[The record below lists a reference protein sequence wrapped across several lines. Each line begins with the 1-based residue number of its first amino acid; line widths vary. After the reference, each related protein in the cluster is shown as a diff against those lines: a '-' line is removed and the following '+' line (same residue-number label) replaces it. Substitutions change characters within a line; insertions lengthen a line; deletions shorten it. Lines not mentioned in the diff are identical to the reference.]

1 MDILDKF
8 FKKFSYKFPK
18 GYPDINDEQ
27 DMLMLEG
34 ILKEMGIELQETA
47 LTPSELVKVNAKT
60 GVPRIDILRD
70 KIINDEVLEL
80 DKGGTFIVA
89 NKQEVLAQLKDWTP
103 EKKAI
108 TLIDKEGNKITTSKL
123 KKTKDFGGGKGS
135 GAGTAQTK
143 VQESA
148 QCLVTALAQQQG
160 GVSESDLTSEKLKSV
175 SKNID
180 ANVSIEEIINFI
192 ETSPDWTTTLV
203 NTANVLNDYLGG
215 GLEFHRGSQFVDSIY
230 QAWNT
235 ARKSANLGRI
245 KDDKWN
251 PADIWAVSPGV
262 KSIEFK
268 TNLEELNN
276 QILSLFN
283 DKKLVGISL
292 KKQADPTPELS
303 IPVQK
308 EKSLQTLDNVKV
320 SPNSK
325 DVYLITSGGKELQ
338 LRTFNNNGT
347 SFQGEIKGK
356 AANQGKIGGGILK
369 ALLAKQGIPT
379 TSAKKL
385 ASRVKSLSDD
395 FVNEFIDLAKNYGK
409 FDITPEELKSK
420 NFDWLMS
427 KYQGLDIAK
436 ALTDSPQDKVSKA
449 LTDIYNYAGSASSI
463 SSIYLKVS

>member
-1 MDILDKF
+1 MDVLDKF

-18 GYPDINDEQ
+18 GYPDINDVQ

-34 ILKEMGIELQETA
+34 ILKELGIELNETP
-47 LTPSELVKVNAKT
+47 LTPAELAKINSKT
-60 GVPRIDILRD
+60 KVPRIDILAD
-70 KIINDEVLEL
+70 KITNDKALEL
-80 DKGGTFIVA
+80 DKGGTFTVA

-103 EKKAI
+103 EKGAI
-108 TLIDKEGNKITTSKL
+108 TLMDEEGNKITTSKL

-143 VQESA
+143 IQESA

-160 GVSESDLTSEKLKSV
+160 GVSESDLTSEKLKSA
-175 SKNID
+175 SKGINTD
-180 ANVSIEEIINFI
+180 ASVEEIINFI

-230 QAWNT
+230 KAWNT
-235 ARKSANLGRI
+235 ARKNDNLGQI

-251 PADIWAVSPGV
+251 PADIWAVSPEA

-276 QILSLFN
+276 QILSLFEN
-283 DKKLVGISL
+283 KKLVGISL

-308 EKSLQTLDNVKV
+308 EKSLQTLEDVTV

-325 DVYLITSGGKELQ
+325 DVYLTTSSGNRIQ

-369 ALLAKQGIPT
+369 TLLAKQGIPT

-409 FDITPEELKSK
+409 FDITPEEVKSK

-427 KYQGLDIAK
+427 KYQGLDIVK
-436 ALTDSPQDKVSKA
+436 ALTDNPQDKVSKA
-449 LTDIYNYAGSASSI
+449 LTDISNYAGSASSV